1 MVGILIIAHG
11 SLGLSMIECATH
23 VFHQRPARL
32 ESLDVDSDQNGE
44 VLLTRAR
51 DLVNQVD
58 QGDGVLVL
66 TDLFGATPCNV
77 ACRLLQPGRVE
88 GLSGANLSMLVRALT
103 YRDQPL
109 AAVVQKALAGGTQGV
124 RPLPTSVSDDATT

>member
-1 MVGILIIAHG
+1 MVGILIVAHG
-11 SLGLSMIECATH
+11 TLGQSMIECATH
-23 VFHQRPARL
+23 VFHQRPAQL
-32 ESLDVDSDQNGE
+32 ECLDVDSDQDGS

-51 DLVNQVD
+51 DLVNQLD

-77 ACRLLQPGRVE
+77 ACRVLEPGRVE

-109 AAVVQKALAGGTQGV
+109 ASLVQKALAGGTQGV